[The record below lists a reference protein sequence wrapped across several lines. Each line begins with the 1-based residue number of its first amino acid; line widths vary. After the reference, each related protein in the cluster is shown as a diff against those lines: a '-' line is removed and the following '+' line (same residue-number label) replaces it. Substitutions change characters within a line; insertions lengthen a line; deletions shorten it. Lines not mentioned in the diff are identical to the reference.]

1 VPASRDEAL
10 IGLTTSSPSETTAV
24 GMAIGSLLRPGDLV
38 LVEGELGAGKTVL
51 TQGIG
56 AALGVLGAV
65 TSPTFILLR
74 AHRGR
79 LPLLHVD
86 LYRLEDPAAVADLG
100 IGELLEEGAVA
111 VVEWGERARD
121 ILDGERLEIG
131 IGVGADPEQRELSLC
146 AVGRSWHERLRA
158 LEGALEEWR
167 DRRGATS

>member
-1 VPASRDEAL
+1 VSASGDEAL
-10 IGLTTSSPSETTAV
+10 IGLTTSSPSETSAV
-24 GMAIGSLLRPGDLV
+24 GLALGSLLRSGDLV

-56 AALGVLGAV
+56 AALGVVGAV

-86 LYRLEDPAAVADLG
+86 LYRLDDPAAVADLG
-100 IGELLEEGAVA
+100 IGELLEEGGVA
-111 VVEWGERARD
+111 VVEWGERAREV
-121 ILDGERLEIG
+121 LDGDRLEIE
-131 IGVGADPEQRELSLC
+131 IGVGADPEQRELSLRP
-146 AVGRSWHERLRA
+146 VGPSWLARVAA

-167 DRRGATS
+167 EHRGAAS